1 MDELSKQILGD
12 LLSDFANR
20 NLSADALTK
29 EYVGVSLSDLNQKY
43 CIENSVSEVD
53 FDLAL
58 KDLEEDGLAKT
69 GPMDLYENPPGSL
82 SVVIAFYSKVSTCI

>member
-58 KDLEEDGLAKT
+58 KDL
-69 GPMDLYENPPGSL
+69 
-82 SVVIAFYSKVSTCI
+82 